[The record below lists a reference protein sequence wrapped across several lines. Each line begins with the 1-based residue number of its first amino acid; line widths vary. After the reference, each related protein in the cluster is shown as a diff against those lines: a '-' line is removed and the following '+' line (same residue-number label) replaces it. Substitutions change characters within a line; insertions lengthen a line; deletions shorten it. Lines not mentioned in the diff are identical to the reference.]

1 MVVFFIPDNT
11 MRIRHDLVDVVVRR
25 SLGCEQARAPEDRR
39 GASLRHDRA
48 WRRVSHYDRLVNG

>member
-1 MVVFFIPDNT
+1 MVVFYSRRSN
-11 MRIRHDLVDVVVRR
+11 MRIKHDLVDVVVRR